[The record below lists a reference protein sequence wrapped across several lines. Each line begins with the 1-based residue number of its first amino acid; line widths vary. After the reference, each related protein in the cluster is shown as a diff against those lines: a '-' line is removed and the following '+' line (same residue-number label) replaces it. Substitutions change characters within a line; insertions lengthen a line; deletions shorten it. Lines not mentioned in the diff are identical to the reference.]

1 MYWQLS
7 FSERENC
14 NILPTLLIEIL
25 CSREW
30 SSSSG
35 SRISQTFNRWLSKKK
50 KEKRFLVNISCYG
63 PFEAGQEWLG
73 AFCTCPS
80 VHVEKRCPI
89 KPLYKCLSLTT
100 TYWKE
105 KHLFFIRVDVCVCVC
120 SGFSGARSLRIN
132 TLHWLFLWMDKL
144 GVVGWVKCMW
154 FSIDLY
160 VRGYFWKSKN

>member
-1 MYWQLS
+1 MYWHLS
-7 FSERENC
+7 FSERENYS
-14 NILPTLLIEIL
+14 ILPTPLTYIL

-35 SRISQTFNRWLSKKK
+35 SRISETSNRWLSKKK
-50 KEKRFLVNISCYG
+50 EKRFSVNISCYG

-105 KHLFFIRVDVCVCVC
+105 KQRFFYTYRCVCLQRFFWGQE
-120 SGFSGARSLRIN
+120 SENQYASLIVLVDGE
-132 TLHWLFLWMDKL
+132 T
-144 GVVGWVKCMW
+144 GCGEA
-154 FSIDLY
+154 
-160 VRGYFWKSKN
+160 G

>member
-14 NILPTLLIEIL
+14 NILPTPLTDIL

-30 SSSSG
+30 PSSSG

-50 KEKRFLVNISCYG
+50 KEKRFSVNISCYG

-100 TYWKE
+100 TYWKD
-105 KHLFFIRVDVCVCVC
+105 KHLFFIRVDVCVCGFLGPGVWESIRFIDCSCEWGKWVWSGELNVC
-120 SGFSGARSLRIN
+120 DSQ
-132 TLHWLFLWMDKL
+132 
-144 GVVGWVKCMW
+144 
-154 FSIDLY
+154 
-160 VRGYFWKSKN
+160 